1 MLVFPILIT
10 INNYQDEETRLS
22 NKMKVLFSSFL
33 TVLASSLW
41 VQQSNAFTFIV
52 SSTPTKAQQ
61 QQTITATTTTLLAG
75 TSSSNQNTPS
85 QSSLVESRR
94 SAIKN
99 IFVGGAVM
107 MTTTTSILSSNP
119 LIANA
124 DVTAK
129 VASTAALRIVKR
141 SLKELQNVE
150 LLAVENDY
158 GAVKQSLRV
167 PPFTELRKNCSTLI
181 NGGSDGPEKENLES
195 LYGQFIKSIEALDS
209 ACSLGIRGRKG
220 VELLP
225 LFDEASKSLSA
236 FYDVAKKAAEIP
248 VQYEESNGEAVE
260 QS

>member
-1 MLVFPILIT
+1 
-10 INNYQDEETRLS
+10 
-22 NKMKVLFSSFL
+22 MKVLFSSFL

-52 SSTPTKAQQ
+52 SSTPTTKAQQ
-61 QQTITATTTTLLAG
+61 QQQQQTNTATTTTLLAG

-85 QSSLVESRR
+85 QSSLVEESRR

-99 IFVGGAVM
+99 MFVGGAVM

-150 LLAVENDY
+150 LYAVENDY

-167 PPFTELRKNCSTLI
+167 PPFTELRKNCSILI
-181 NGGSDGPEKENLES
+181 NGGSDGPEKENLEMS
-195 LYGQFIKSIEALDS
+195 YGQFIKSIEALDS
-209 ACSLGIRGRKG
+209 ACSLGMRGRKG

-248 VQYEESNGEAVE
+248 VQYEESNGEAVA